1 MQNNKQLYFPF
12 KEFSA
17 VNKKKTNK
25 QANKRDSHV
34 TVDG

>member
-17 VNKKKTNK
+17 VNKKTNK